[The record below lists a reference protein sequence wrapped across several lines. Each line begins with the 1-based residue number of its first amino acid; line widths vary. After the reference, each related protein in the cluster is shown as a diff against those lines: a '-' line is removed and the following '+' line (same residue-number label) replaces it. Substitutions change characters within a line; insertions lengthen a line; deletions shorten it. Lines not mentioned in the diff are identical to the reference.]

1 MKKLLYSISAFLFI
15 ITLTYLIVSY
25 GKGYRFDLQKKS
37 FTPTGILSLSSS
49 PDGASVWINDKL
61 TTATNASIS
70 LQPGWYTIRI
80 GKSGYIPWEKSMRV
94 QGEVVSRAEALLI
107 RSNPSLR
114 ALSDTGVFLPSL
126 SPSEGKIAYI
136 VTDEQASL
144 SAGLKPK
151 SGVWIFDLRS
161 GPLGGMS
168 DPKQIYTTTAKTD
181 WKNTQLI
188 WSPDEKTILLLKKS
202 VVKNKEVL
210 LSALQLNTNPD
221 SPNTTAL
228 DVSATTTKIQDEW
241 NFQKKTL
248 EKNLLASIAT
258 PAATFF
264 NSSTASLL
272 FSPNESKI
280 LYEATASSTIPPV
293 ITPALI
299 GSNPTD
305 ENRTIVPKNYY
316 VYDIKEDKNYII
328 SSLEDLPSVEKM
340 IWYTDSKHIILIGK
354 DSLSIIDYDGTNKRT
369 AYSGPFTDSF
379 VFPSPNGGKIIIL
392 TSLNRPEYLPN
403 LYEVDLQ

>member
-1 MKKLLYSISAFLFI
+1 MKKLLYSFAAFLFI
-15 ITLTYLIVSY
+15 ITLTYLIISY
-25 GKGYRFDLQKKS
+25 GKGYRFDLQNKT
-37 FTPTGILSLSSS
+37 FNPTGILSLSSS

-70 LQPGWYTIRI
+70 LQPGWYTVRI

-114 ALSDTGVFLPSL
+114 ALSDTGVFLPTL
-126 SPSEGKIAYI
+126 SPSQDKIAYV

-151 SGVWIFDLRS
+151 SGVWIFDLKS

-188 WSPDEKTILLLKKS
+188 WSPDEKQILLLKKS
-202 VVKNKEVL
+202 VAKNKEIL
-210 LSALQLNTNPD
+210 LSALEINTNSD
-221 SPNTTAL
+221 NPNTIPL
-228 DVSATTTKIQDEW
+228 DVTATATQIQNEW
-241 NFQKKTL
+241 AFQKKTRQT
-248 EKNLLASIAT
+248 NLLASIAS
-258 PAATFF
+258 PAATFL
-264 NSSTASLL
+264 NSSTSSLL
-272 FSPNESKI
+272 FSPDESKI
-280 LYEATASSTIPPV
+280 LYEATESATIAPV
-293 ITPALI
+293 ITPPLI

-305 ENRTIVPKNYY
+305 ENRTTVAQNYY
-316 VYDIKEDKNYII
+316 VYDIKEDKNYLI
-328 SSLEDLPSVEKM
+328 SSLKDVPSTENI

-379 VFPSPNGGKIIIL
+379 VFPSPNGGKLIIL